1 MICIWSSQY
10 HCHPVI
16 SCFIKM
22 KIALT
27 VLGPA
32 YPGCP
37 GKESVE
43 WVSVVYVFTVGS
55 VRDRPVVKAAV
66 PLHSGVPEA

>member
-1 MICIWSSQY
+1 
-10 HCHPVI
+10 
-16 SCFIKM
+16 M